1 MQKSV
6 KQESANRENCEILLP
21 CDFLHDG
28 AGREIL
34 RDSQRVE
41 NGRDV
46 A

>member
-1 MQKSV
+1 MLKSV
-6 KQESANRENCEILLP
+6 KQESIKRENCEILLP

>member
-1 MQKSV
+1 MLKNV
-6 KQESANRENCEILLP
+6 KQESVKRENCEILLP

-28 AGREIL
+28 AGWEIL

>member
-1 MQKSV
+1 MLKSV
-6 KQESANRENCEILLP
+6 KQESTKRENCEILLP

-28 AGREIL
+28 AGWEIL